1 MHGLVRDL
9 DASSGYWAYDACTMM
24 TLRKSLRRGSA
35 RLNHSLSLRERDQML
50 IPLAQWAVQ
59 RDEQIE
65 PLGMPTSVA
74 EFLE

>member
-1 MHGLVRDL
+1 
-9 DASSGYWAYDACTMM
+9 MM

-50 IPLAQWAVQ
+50 IPPAQWAVQ